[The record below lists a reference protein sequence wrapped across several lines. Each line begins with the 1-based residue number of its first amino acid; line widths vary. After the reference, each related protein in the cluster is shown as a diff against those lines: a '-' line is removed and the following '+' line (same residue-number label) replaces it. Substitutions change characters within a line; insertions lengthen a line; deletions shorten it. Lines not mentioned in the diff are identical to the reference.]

1 LIFQILHRMNP
12 MWFVLQALPRG
23 PNAGSSSGQVDR
35 RMIGGKARPGANTPV
50 VSDVAANVIRVR
62 DRIAAAARRGGRRVE
77 DILLVAVSKGVDPPQ
92 VLAAAGSGVTDFGEN
107 RVQEALPKI
116 TDLRPQVAGAVRW
129 HLVGHLQRNKA
140 RQAVQLFD
148 VIHSVDGV
156 ALAMA
161 LDQRARQ
168 AGRICE
174 VLVQVNVASEPQ
186 KFGIAPD
193 AVLATLQ
200 ALMAFSGIRVV
211 GLMTIA
217 PQGDQPELARPVFR
231 RLRELRDEAARA
243 GLASAVAHLS
253 MGMSEDFEV
262 AVEEGATM
270 VRVGRAI
277 FGPRPHG
284 T

>member
-1 LIFQILHRMNP
+1 
-12 MWFVLQALPRG
+12 V
-23 PNAGSSSGQVDR
+23 
-35 RMIGGKARPGANTPV
+35 IGGKARQGANTPV
-50 VSDVAANVIRVR
+50 VSDVAANVSRVR
-62 DRIAAAARRGGRRVE
+62 ERIATAARRSGRRVE
-77 DILLVAVSKGVDPPQ
+77 DVVLVAVSKGVDPSQ
-92 VLAAAGSGVTDFGEN
+92 VLAATGSGVTDFGEN

-116 TDLRPQVAGAVRW
+116 THVRLQVAEAVRW

-140 RQAVQLFD
+140 RQAVPLFD
-148 VIHSVDGV
+148 VIHSVDSV
-156 ALAMA
+156 ALAIA
-161 LDQRARQ
+161 VDERARQ
-168 AGRICE
+168 AGRICD

-193 AVLATLQ
+193 AVLTTLQ
-200 ALMAFSGIRVV
+200 SLIALSGIRVV

-217 PQGDQPELARPVFR
+217 PQVDHPEVARSVFR

-243 GLASAVAHLS
+243 GGVSALVHLS

-270 VRVGRAI
+270 VRIGRAI
-277 FGPRPHG
+277 FGPRPHQ

>member
-1 LIFQILHRMNP
+1 
-12 MWFVLQALPRG
+12 
-23 PNAGSSSGQVDR
+23 
-35 RMIGGKARPGANTPV
+35 V
-50 VSDVAANVIRVR
+50 VSDVAANVSRVR
-62 DRIAAAARRGGRRVE
+62 ERIAAAARRSGRRVE
-77 DILLVAVSKGVDPPQ
+77 DVLLVAVSKGIDATQ
-92 VLAAAGSGVTDFGEN
+92 VLAASGSGVTDFGEN

-116 TDLRPQVAGAVRW
+116 THLRPQVAGAVRW

-140 RQAVQLFD
+140 RQALQAFD
-148 VIHSVDGV
+148 VIHSVDSV

-161 LDQRARQ
+161 LDQRAQQ
-168 AGRICE
+168 AGRICD

-186 KFGIAPD
+186 KFGIAPE
-193 AVLATLQ
+193 
-200 ALMAFSGIRVV
+200 ALPAMLGSLTALSGIRVV

-217 PQGDQPELARPVFR
+217 PQVDHLEVARPVFR
-231 RLRELRDEAARA
+231 RLRELRDHAARV
-243 GLASAVAHLS
+243 GLGPAFAHLS

-277 FGPRPHG
+277 FGPRPRE